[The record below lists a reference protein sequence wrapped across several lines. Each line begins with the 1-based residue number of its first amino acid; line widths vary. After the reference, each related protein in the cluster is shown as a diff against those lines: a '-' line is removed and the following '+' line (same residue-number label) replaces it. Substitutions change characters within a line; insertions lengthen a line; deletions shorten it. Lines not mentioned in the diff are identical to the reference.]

1 MNLEFS
7 ILQWVFMILAAFII
21 GFSKAGIKG
30 LDVLNVLLMAVVFGG
45 KASPGVI
52 LPLLCFADI
61 LAVIIYKR
69 HVEWK
74 YFWKLIPAM
83 IVGVLC
89 GVWFGKGIDEQLF
102 KRVISVII
110 VLTVVIMV
118 YSERSKNTS
127 FPNKVWFST
136 GMGLL
141 AGFVTMMGNLAGA
154 ISNIYFLALKL
165 DKNTFI
171 GTAAWIFLVINFFKL
186 PFQIIF
192 WDNINTQTLLLDLIV
207 LPALMI
213 GFYVGLKLVGK
224 VNDAHFRKLVMAITF
239 LGALIILF
247 K

>member
-1 MNLEFS
+1 MNLDFS
-7 ILQWVFMILAAFII
+7 ILQWVFMVLAAFII

-45 KASPGVI
+45 KASTGVI

-89 GVWFGKGIDEQLF
+89 GVWFGQGIDEQLF

-192 WDNINTQTLLLDLIV
+192 WNNITTQTLLLDLIV

-213 GFYVGLKLVGK
+213 GFYIGLKLVGK

-239 LGALIILF
+239 LGALLILF

>member
-1 MNLEFS
+1 
-7 ILQWVFMILAAFII
+7 
-21 GFSKAGIKG
+21 
-30 LDVLNVLLMAVVFGG
+30 
-45 KASPGVI
+45 
-52 LPLLCFADI
+52 
-61 LAVIIYKR
+61 
-69 HVEWK
+69 
-74 YFWKLIPAM
+74 
-83 IVGVLC
+83 
-89 GVWFGKGIDEQLF
+89 
-102 KRVISVII
+102 
-110 VLTVVIMV
+110 
-118 YSERSKNTS
+118 
-127 FPNKVWFST
+127 
-136 GMGLL
+136 MGLL

>member
-1 MNLEFS
+1 
-7 ILQWVFMILAAFII
+7 
-21 GFSKAGIKG
+21 
-30 LDVLNVLLMAVVFGG
+30 
-45 KASPGVI
+45 
-52 LPLLCFADI
+52 
-61 LAVIIYKR
+61 
-69 HVEWK
+69 
-74 YFWKLIPAM
+74 M

-89 GVWFGKGIDEQLF
+89 CVWFGKGIDEQLF

-192 WDNINTQTLLLDLIV
+192 WDNINTQTLMLDLIV

>member
-1 MNLEFS
+1 M
-7 ILQWVFMILAAFII
+7 VLAAFII

-45 KASPGVI
+45 KASTGVI

-83 IVGVLC
+83 TVGVLC

-192 WDNINTQTLLLDLIV
+192 WNNITTQTLLLDLIV
-207 LPALMI
+207 LPALVI
-213 GFYVGLKLVGK
+213 GFYIGLKLVGK

-239 LGALIILF
+239 LGALLILF

>member
-7 ILQWVFMILAAFII
+7 ILQWVFMVLAAFII

-45 KASPGVI
+45 KASTGVI

-74 YFWKLIPAM
+74 YFWKLIPSM
-83 IVGVLC
+83 VVGVLC

-102 KRVISVII
+102 KRVISIII

-127 FPNKVWFST
+127 FPTKVWFST

-213 GFYVGLKLVGK
+213 GFYIGLKLVDK

-239 LGALIILF
+239 LGALLILF